1 MNQQVPPD
9 DAAPINPYTPSQT
22 DRLANSA
29 VPFELADITERG
41 LVSQVPILGV
51 LMIVQGVFI
60 SIAGTAIIGYAV
72 LMPRFLQQMQQQQ
85 AGQGGNVAPMP
96 PNMGLWFG
104 VVGGLLGLL
113 MFLIGVL
120 TIFAGVRTMKFRG
133 RMFSI
138 VMFCTGLLTIMTCY
152 CLPTQI
158 ALTVYGMIVLL
169 NSPVRDAFQLAEQGH
184 SAREI
189 QRAYIMLP

>member
-1 MNQQVPPD
+1 MNQQNPSD
-9 DAAPINPYTPSQT
+9 DGARINPYSPARS

-29 VPFELADITERG
+29 VSVELSDITARG
-41 LVSQVPILGV
+41 MVGQVQILGV

-60 SIAGTAIIGYAV
+60 SFAGTAIIGYAI
-72 LMPRFLQQMQQQQ
+72 LMPRFLQQMQQQA
-85 AGQGGNVAPMP
+85 AGQGGNAAPMP

-113 MFLIGVL
+113 MLAIGVL
-120 TIFAGVRTMKFRG
+120 TVFAGVRAMKFRG

-138 VMFCTGLLTIMTCY
+138 VMLCTGLLTILTCY

-158 ALTVYGMIVLL
+158 ALSIYGMIVLL
-169 NSPVRDAFQLAEQGH
+169 NSPVRDAFRLAEQGH

-189 QRAYIMLP
+189 QLAYLSLP